1 MYGHIYTDE
10 ERDFMYSFVPG
21 HSYKEIQNAFIEKF
35 GWQITISQIKAYIS
49 NHHLNTGRNGKFK
62 KGHAAH
68 NKGVPMTK
76 EVYEKAKATMFKKGN
91 IPPNYRPVGSERI
104 TKDGYIEVKIADKN
118 RWSLKHR
125 VVWEKRNGPVP
136 RGYTIIFLDGNKR
149 NCDIKNLKMIRR
161 RELLIMNRY
170 NIHGEN
176 AETMEMAANL
186 AKLID
191 STTRAKKR

>member
-10 ERDFMYSFVPG
+10 EREFMHSFVPG

-35 GWQITISQIKAYIS
+35 GWQITISQIKGYIG
-49 NHHLNTGRNGKFK
+49 NHHLNTGRTGQFQ
-62 KGHAAH
+62 KGHATH

-91 IPPNYRPVGSERI
+91 TPPNYRPIGSERI

-125 VVWEKRNGPVP
+125 VVWEKHNGPVP
-136 RGYTIIFLDGNKR
+136 KGYTIIFLDGDGK
-149 NCDIKNLKMIRR
+149 NCDISNLKLIKRS
-161 RELLIMNRY
+161 ELLIMNRY
-170 NIHGEN
+170 NLHGEN
-176 AETMEMAANL
+176 VTTMEMAANL

-191 STTRAKKR
+191 NTNKAKRK